1 MHYKGYAKFLNAAK
15 KKFSFLTTDYNFKL
29 NEEGLVHP
37 EYFPD
42 AAANLRFDSSIIG
55 IEISW
60 YFAGAMIGIAFYELK
75 DGKVPKD
82 QGVYTRIFDI
92 YNLVEFSIKGPPNS
106 HFLLKDAGDVNF
118 SKIKKRSEIIKKDM
132 DKVLDNLAD
141 LLKKF
146 GSRIF
151 ENDLSIFSE
160 IMNYQKEQSQM
171 KRDSK
176 QSKL

>member
-1 MHYKGYAKFLNAAK
+1 
-15 KKFSFLTTDYNFKL
+15 
-29 NEEGLVHP
+29 
-37 EYFPD
+37 
-42 AAANLRFDSSIIG
+42 
-55 IEISW
+55 
-60 YFAGAMIGIAFYELK
+60 
-75 DGKVPKD
+75 
-82 QGVYTRIFDI
+82 
-92 YNLVEFSIKGPPNS
+92 
-106 HFLLKDAGDVNF
+106 
-118 SKIKKRSEIIKKDM
+118 M